1 MQMSTSS
8 HQDVVRLNVRVQNAA
23 PFHQLQRQ
31 EQLLCIW
38 ADGLDVKPDVFAV
51 LLQNFSQIHTDRQQ
65 LLLQSG

>member
-31 EQLLCIW
+31 EQLLCI
-38 ADGLDVKPDVFAV
+38 
-51 LLQNFSQIHTDRQQ
+51 
-65 LLLQSG
+65 